1 MQNFFGGKG
10 KEDMEFPKYLIIFS
24 TKNRNSQFF
33 TIFDIKNW
41 EFPFFKTI
49 FRIPIF

>member
-1 MQNFFGGKG
+1 MGIPN
-10 KEDMEFPKYLIIFS
+10 
-24 TKNRNSQFF
+24 FF

-49 FRIPIF
+49 FRIPIFYGQNLSLGIPTFLT